1 MEEILTFNDLKK
13 KYNIESVIISENIL
27 NKINIIKELIK
38 TDTYVKKVEKSTSE
52 NSLYTSSFNCKFKNE
67 DIKKKKITSFL
78 NKLSID
84 NFEKIYNNIVNDMN
98 ELYFS
103 DNIDI
108 ILKFM
113 INQKDNFE
121 IYKKILDLYPIDE
134 IKKKIDE
141 IYKKDENYWLISLNY
156 LEKKVYSIECD
167 YNIFCEFIKWR
178 DKSILISKLLLNYKD
193 KSFSECMVKSM
204 LSYIYN
210 NKISKREILDTCID
224 NMNIF
229 IEYVDKND
237 IEKMLNIKNIEKS
250 TKFKLIEMYEKK
262 MI

>member
-1 MEEILTFNDLKK
+1 MEDIKTFNDLKK
-13 KYNIESVIISENIL
+13 KYNIDSVIISENIL
-27 NKINIIKELIK
+27 NKVNIIKELIK

-84 NFEKIYNNIVNDMN
+84 NFDKIYTNIVNDMN

-113 INQKDNFE
+113 INQKNNFE

-134 IKKKIDE
+134 VNKKIDE
-141 IYKKDENYWLISLNY
+141 IYIKDENYWLIPLNY
-156 LEKKVYSIECD
+156 LENNIYSINCD
-167 YNIFCEFIKWR
+167 YNVFCEFIKWR

-193 KSFSECMVKSM
+193 KSFNECIVKSM

-210 NKISKREILDTCID
+210 NEISKREILDTCID
-224 NMNIF
+224 NMSIF
-229 IEYVDKND
+229 IEYVDNND
-237 IEKMLNIKNIEKS
+237 IEKMLKIKNIEKS
-250 TKFKLIEMYEKK
+250 TKFKLIEMHEKK
-262 MI
+262 

>member
-193 KSFSECMVKSM
+193 KSFNECIVKSM

>member
-1 MEEILTFNDLKK
+1 MEDIKSFNDLKK
-13 KYNIESVIISENIL
+13 KYNIDSVIISENIL
-27 NKINIIKELIK
+27 KKVNIIKELIE
-38 TDTYVKKVEKSTSE
+38 TDTYVKKVEKLPSE

-78 NKLSID
+78 NKLSKD
-84 NFEKIYNNIVNDMN
+84 NFDKIYNNIVNDMN

-141 IYKKDENYWLISLNY
+141 IYKKDENYWLIPLNY
-156 LEKKVYSIECD
+156 LEKSVYSINCD
-167 YNIFCEFIKWR
+167 YNVFCEFIKWR

-193 KSFSECMVKSM
+193 KSFSKCIVKRM
-204 LSYIYN
+204 LLYIYN
-210 NKISKREILDTCID
+210 NKINKREILDTCID
-224 NMNIF
+224 NMSIF
-229 IEYVDKND
+229 IEYVDNND
-237 IEKMLNIKNIEKS
+237 IEKMLQIKNIEKS
-250 TKFKLIEMYEKK
+250 TKFKLIEMHEKK
-262 MI
+262 

>member
-1 MEEILTFNDLKK
+1 MEDIKTFNDLKK
-13 KYNIESVIISENIL
+13 KYNIDSVIISENIL
-27 NKINIIKELIK
+27 KKVNIIKELIK
-38 TDTYVKKVEKSTSE
+38 TDTYVKKVEKSPSE
-52 NSLYTSSFNCKFKNE
+52 NSLYTSSFNCKFKSE
-67 DIKKKKITSFL
+67 DIKKKKITLFL

-84 NFEKIYNNIVNDMN
+84 NFDKIYKNIVNDMN

-134 IKKKIDE
+134 VKKKIDE
-141 IYKKDENYWLISLNY
+141 IYKKNEDYWLIPLYY
-156 LEKKVYSIECD
+156 LEKRVYSSDCD
-167 YNIFCEFIKWR
+167 YNVFCEFIKWR

-193 KSFSECMVKSM
+193 KSFSECMVNSM

-210 NKISKREILDTCID
+210 NEISKREILDTCID
-224 NMNIF
+224 NMSIY

-237 IEKMLNIKNIEKS
+237 IEKMLKIKNIEKS
-250 TKFKLIEMYEKK
+250 TKFKLLEIHEKK
-262 MI
+262 